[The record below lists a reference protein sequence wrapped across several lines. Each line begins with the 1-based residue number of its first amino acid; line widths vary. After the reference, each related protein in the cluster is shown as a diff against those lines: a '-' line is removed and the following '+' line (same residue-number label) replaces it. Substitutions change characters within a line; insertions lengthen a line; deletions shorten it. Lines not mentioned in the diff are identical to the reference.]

1 MACLQCPTMYA
12 QMDEKTGEAV
22 QISKPIPLPA
32 LNVRP
37 NLKMATQ
44 YLHIYMY
51 YVTFVL
57 NAPGMFVVPKCM
69 PIRGRVKRIPLHES
83 ANSFIVPHF
92 H

>member
-12 QMDEKTGEAV
+12 QMDGKTGEAV

-44 YLHIYMY
+44 YLITY
-51 YVTFVL
+51 
-57 NAPGMFVVPKCM
+57 C
-69 PIRGRVKRIPLHES
+69 IRIKRSEHVCCCEMHVNSKNGQVSRAYHLHES
-83 ANSFIVPHF
+83 
-92 H
+92 